1 MDEPRVVWSESF
13 RVRAYEVDVWGRASA
28 PTVCNWLQ
36 EVAGNHAAHLG
47 WGIERLQ
54 AQGLTWVLSRLHLH
68 LDRLPRWRDEV
79 RVTTWPA
86 GAQRLYALREF
97 RLDDSDGGAV
107 GVATTGWMVLNL
119 ASRRPVR
126 PAEEVA
132 AMAARAPARA
142 LADPFD
148 KLPEP
153 ASVELE
159 RSLEVRSLDLD
170 INRHANNVSVIG
182 WALEA
187 LPLEDLDGRRL
198 AGLEIEFRGET
209 RAGDRVVTQAQRS
222 GDGTFVH
229 RLLRA
234 GDGREVARARTAWAP
249 DGR

>member
-1 MDEPRVVWSESF
+1 VDEPRVVWSESF

-36 EVAGNHAAHLG
+36 EAAGNHATHLG
-47 WGIERLQ
+47 WGIEGLH
-54 AQGLTWVLSRLHLH
+54 AQGLTWVLSRLHLR

-97 RLDDSDGGAV
+97 RLECDGGAL
-107 GVATTGWMVLNL
+107 GAATTGWMVLNQ
-119 ASRRPVR
+119 ASRRPMR

-132 AMAARAPARA
+132 AMASRAPGRA

-153 ASVELE
+153 DSIELE
-159 RSLEVRSLDLD
+159 RSLEVRNLDLD

-187 LPLEDLDGRRL
+187 LPLEGLDGRRL

-209 RAGDRVVTQAQRS
+209 HGGDRVVTQAQRA

-229 RLLRA
+229 RLVRES
-234 GDGREVARARTAWAP
+234 DGRELARARTAWAP
-249 DGR
+249 DAR